1 MVLPN
6 SGFLYPSLSIVAFL
20 IAAGVFLYRKY
31 SVPGAIFPASIALG
45 LVNILSILFF
55 LGSSLSLIGF
65 IALVMGIFYAII
77 ISLYLLNL
85 LKKLFDFEFISRD
98 NLFLAFK
105 KNIAFAADLTLPTF
119 IFSVFVA
126 FLAPLHLRE
135 FGISLSLSILVF
147 FPLIALLASSWAI
160 QYARNNFLHI
170 GNWYKALDPKE
181 DVLILKMKSLLNNKY
196 LYLGIGCLLSS
207 AIIMFFT
214 IGINSTFLFKTNYLV
229 TIEAGDAG
237 NIGSL
242 VSSVPNFW
250 SPFGKG
256 SSNIRSYLVDG
267 SKSIESI
274 ESIRSSL
281 GSSGSFSIQETNAF
295 NDATYLK
302 EILKVCSLSLLLIS
316 TYIFIRFG
324 FKNLLLLWVNTFSS
338 LALCFSCLIVA
349 RVPIV
354 SSVFTA
360 LLCYFF
366 VSLVYHLYWF
376 SSSTLSKL
384 EWFNKENK
392 YSFFYGVDSS
402 LKLCLFIFFFTSLLS
417 VNEELIFLDFYV
429 FITLLFSHYIS
440 KVKFIFLEKKLDLFK
455 NKYLWQKESEIKV
468 MGEKSEVENFDEYDE
483 ELISDINS

>member
-20 IAAGVFLYRKY
+20 IAASVLLYRKY
-31 SVPGAIFPASIALG
+31 SVPGVIFPASIALG
-45 LVNILSILFF
+45 LVNILAILFF

-160 QYARNNFLHI
+160 QYARNNFLHV
-170 GNWYKALDPKE
+170 GNWYKTLDPKE
-181 DVLILKMKSLLNNKY
+181 DAFIVKMKSLFNNKY
-196 LYLGIGCLLSS
+196 LYWVIGCLLSS

-214 IGINSTFLFKTNYLV
+214 IGINSPFLFKKNYLV
-229 TIEAGDAG
+229 TIEVGDAG

-256 SSNIRSYLVDG
+256 SSSIRSYLVDG
-267 SKSIESI
+267 SQSIESI
-274 ESIRSSL
+274 KSSL

-295 NDATYLK
+295 NDATHLK

-338 LALCFSCLIVA
+338 LALCCSCLIVA

-354 SSVFTA
+354 SSIFTA

-366 VSLVYHLYWF
+366 VSLLYHLYWF
-376 SSSTLSKL
+376 SSATLSKL
-384 EWFNKENK
+384 DWFNKENK

-402 LKLCLFIFFFTSLLS
+402 LKLCLFSFFLTSLLS
-417 VNEELIFLDFYV
+417 VNEELILLDFYV
-429 FITLLFSHYIS
+429 FTILLFSHYIS
-440 KVKFIFLEKKLDLFK
+440 KVGFIFLEEKLDLFK
-455 NKYLWQKESEIKV
+455 DKYLWRKESEIKV
-468 MGEKSEVENFDEYDE
+468 VGEKSEVENFDEYDE